1 MVSRYV
7 RSSLDSERAVLL
19 LLLEKHLFSTQR
31 LETSPS
37 RTEGF
42 LSIALHGS
50 SIPILSFW

>member
-7 RSSLDSERAVLL
+7 FSSLDSERAVLL
-19 LLLEKHLFSTQR
+19 LLLEQHLSPIQR

-42 LSIALHGS
+42 LSIARHGS

>member
-19 LLLEKHLFSTQR
+19 LLLEQHLSPIQR

-42 LSIALHGS
+42 LTLALHGC
-50 SIPILSFW
+50 SIPILSFS

>member
-42 LSIALHGS
+42 LSIALHGG